1 MVENNKH
8 REDIYSS
15 KVIKK
20 YSELDTNEIQIIK
33 ETLIIEI
40 S

>member
-1 MVENNKH
+1 MVENHKH
-8 REDIYSS
+8 REEIFSS

-20 YSELDTNEIQIIK
+20 YSELDSNEIQIIK
-33 ETLIIEI
+33 EILLIEI